1 MVRADPGISGLKS
14 SSTKFLLSRSQ
25 TLMLGPEAAQSQYLL
40 GEKVKL
46 WMVSLLSNV
55 YKCLP
60 SLRSQSM
67 ALASLP
73 PLAQSEPSG
82 DRVTVL
88 RYPVWPMWFVFSLQL
103 VRFHT
108 LTYLSH
114 PQETMMGLALFGEN
128 LTQLTQSEWPSS
140 WMVYLHWAKVFHN
153 LIVLSRLA
161 ETI

>member
-1 MVRADPGISGLKS
+1 MALSVYPAKRVCPSADQAREVTCGGIVRADPGISGLKS

-25 TLMLGPEAAQSQYLL
+25 TLMLGPEAAQSQYLF

-46 WMVSLLSNV
+46 WIVSLLSNV

-60 SLRSQSM
+60 SLRSQSI

-88 RYPVWPMWFVFSLQL
+88 RYPV
-103 VRFHT
+103 
-108 LTYLSH
+108 
-114 PQETMMGLALFGEN
+114 
-128 LTQLTQSEWPSS
+128 
-140 WMVYLHWAKVFHN
+140 
-153 LIVLSRLA
+153 
-161 ETI
+161 